1 MSRIGKT
8 PISIPTSVEVAIDG
22 ANVEVKGPKG
32 SLNQALPE
40 GISITH
46 EDESLVVHRENDE
59 RQSKA
64 LHGLTRSLINNM
76 VIGVTEGYSKQL
88 ELVGVGYRVQ
98 AKGKTNLE
106 FQLGFSHSV
115 NVSAPVGIEFDVPS
129 PTELNISGID
139 KQIVGQV
146 VADIRAL
153 KKPEPYA
160 KGIRYAGERII
171 RKAGKGSEV
180 GSVMVNSAKQKRDGR
195 IRRHNRLR
203 RKIRGSVDRPRLA
216 VFRSNRNIYAQIID
230 DDKGHTLVAASSL
243 KKRFEVVE

>member
-8 PISIPTSVEVAIDG
+8 PVLIPTSVDIAIDG
-22 ANVEVKGPKG
+22 ANIEVKGAKG
-32 SLNQALPE
+32 SLNLVLPE
-40 GISITH
+40 GIFITQ

-106 FQLGFSHSV
+106 FQLGFSHPV
-115 NVSAPVGIEFDVPS
+115 NVSAPDGIEFDVPS

-139 KQIVGQV
+139 KQMVGQV
-146 VADIRAL
+146 AADIRAL
-153 KKPEPYA
+153 KKPEPYKG
-160 KGIRYAGERII
+160 KGIRYAGEHIL
-171 RKAGKGSEV
+171 RKAGK
-180 GSVMVNSAKQKRDGR
+180 
-195 IRRHNRLR
+195 
-203 RKIRGSVDRPRLA
+203 A
-216 VFRSNRNIYAQIID
+216 V
-230 DDKGHTLVAASSL
+230 K
-243 KKRFEVVE
+243 